1 MTSDPHTPRQH
12 LAGFGLLVQCDV
24 LMRRSYLASGSMGPD
39 DIMMM
44 LDRDA
49 PSDDWTTEHCALRIF
64 GTVPAPDTSDR
75 ARMMWRDLQRKDG
88 SVEGEQVMRED
99 LQTTDGGTRIVRHWR
114 LRQRVKC
121 NRWEASMRRAMR
133 SCDIPVRSLL
143 ALDDDELLRL
153 RDFLGDAWSRCG
165 DDGSRE
171 PYWPRGWR
179 DAVSSWENARGTA
192 DKRRGTIDV
201 PDAPNHRGAKR
212 GRATG
217 ADSRA
222 SGPVARG
229 GRAAGA
235 DQ

>member
-1 MTSDPHTPRQH
+1 MSDPQTPRQH
-12 LAGFGLLVQCDV
+12 LAGFALLVQCDV

-49 PSDDWTTEHCALRIF
+49 PSDDWTVEHCALRIF

-99 LQTTDGGTRIVRHWR
+99 LRTADGGTRIVRHWH

-133 SCDIPVRSLL
+133 SCGIPVRSLL

-153 RDFLGDAWSRCG
+153 RDFLADAWSRCD
-165 DDGSRE
+165 DDGTRE
-171 PYWPRGWR
+171 PHWPRGWR
-179 DAVSSWENARGTA
+179 AAVSSWEDARRTA
-192 DKRRGTIDV
+192 DQRRRDTAG
-201 PDAPNHRGAKR
+201 PSPENYRGAER
-212 GRATG
+212 TRAEG

-222 SGPVARG
+222 RG
-229 GRAAGA
+229 AVSRSRRGAGA
-235 DQ
+235 QR

>member
-1 MTSDPHTPRQH
+1 
-12 LAGFGLLVQCDV
+12 
-24 LMRRSYLASGSMGPD
+24 
-39 DIMMM
+39 
-44 LDRDA
+44 
-49 PSDDWTTEHCALRIF
+49 
-64 GTVPAPDTSDR
+64 
-75 ARMMWRDLQRKDG
+75 
-88 SVEGEQVMRED
+88 VEGEQVMRED

-133 SCDIPVRSLL
+133 SCGIPVRSLL
-143 ALDDDELLRL
+143 ALDDDELVRL

-201 PDAPNHRGAKR
+201 PGAPNHRGAKR
-212 GRATG
+212 GRAAG
-217 ADSRA
+217 ANPGA
-222 SGPVARG
+222 SGTVSRG
-229 GRAAGA
+229 GRASGA

>member
-1 MTSDPHTPRQH
+1 MSDPQTPRQH
-12 LAGFGLLVQCDV
+12 LAGFALLVQCDA
-24 LMRRSYLASGSMGPD
+24 LMRRSYLASGSMGSD

-49 PSDDWTTEHCALRIF
+49 PSDDWTVEHCALRVF

-133 SCDIPVRSLL
+133 SCGIPVRSLL
-143 ALDDDELLRL
+143 ALDDDELVRL

-212 GRATG
+212 GRAAG

-222 SGPVARG
+222 SGPVSRG
-229 GRAAGA
+229 GRASGA